1 MIMRTNVITGNSPI
15 NAIRLPLPEAYI
27 DPAYQQCLVEACN
40 TPELIENFERLSG
53 CKISRIAK
61 GSSIEKMIDQVTG
74 FRDDQLRQFAK
85 FVHDS
90 VYMRLP
96 DEAINA
102 LRVG

>member
-1 MIMRTNVITGNSPI
+1 MQTDQPSGNSHS

-40 TPELIENFERLSG
+40 TPTLLENFERLSG
-53 CKISRIAK
+53 CKISGIAK

-74 FRDDQLRQFAK
+74 FRDDQLRHFAE

-96 DEAINA
+96 DEAIHA
-102 LRVG
+102 LRNG